1 MKTAPEWLDTV
12 KSTYKLHIS
21 KVKECEF
28 SRHRKWKISDTARE
42 QKRSIGMVSE
52 DLLIAQWLK
61 THSAKIEE
69 FEFRSEALEFI
80 RKRKHHLLT
89 EGSID

>member
-1 MKTAPEWLDTV
+1 MKTAPDWLDTV
-12 KSTYKLHIS
+12 KETYKLHIDNLTTAHNAYG
-21 KVKECEF
+21 K
-28 SRHRKWKISDTARE
+28 KWRVRDTANL
-42 QKRSIGMVSE
+42 QKRSVGMVSE

-61 THSAKIEE
+61 THSSTIES
-69 FEFRSEALEFI
+69 FEYRSEALEFI